1 MVRNISLLDKISLH
15 TQAEVISSEQQ
26 PLLLPCLPL
35 QYILLKASLQD
46 QRSPSQALPKQQFAA
61 AMQGFT
67 SQTVVRHFHHS
78 SWFVMTAYAA
88 IAIAFTTRDLC
99 YRLDSTHLTFRHLVK
114 LSGHLVTQNHPL
126 NNNPKK
132 TH

>member
-1 MVRNISLLDKISLH
+1 MSEWQIDGKKYFPTRQDLSLH

-67 SQTVVRHFHHS
+67 SH
-78 SWFVMTAYAA
+78 
-88 IAIAFTTRDLC
+88 
-99 YRLDSTHLTFRHLVK
+99 
-114 LSGHLVTQNHPL
+114 
-126 NNNPKK
+126 
-132 TH
+132 